1 MTMKFTAIVIT
12 VAAMLA
18 FQGQSAY
25 AQKISQ
31 ADFIVAVV
39 NSEPITN
46 SEVRA
51 AVNRMEQQFK
61 AQKQPLPPAAELRF
75 GVLERMINDRAQLQ
89 VATEAGIRIDD
100 LAVDQ
105 AEENIARQSEISV
118 QEFRK
123 RIAKDG
129 GDPKEFRKQL
139 REQLILTRLREREV
153 ENRVKVSDQDIDK
166 YIAAEQ
172 AKIVDPLSQEINIA
186 QILIPVPEG
195 AAKAEVDALSAQANK
210 VLERARGSEDFA
222 ALVKE
227 FSAADKNNGGQ
238 LGLRRGDRY
247 PPLFLDA
254 TLNVP
259 VGRVAEIVRSPAGF
273 HILKVVERRGATNLS
288 KTVVQSHARHIL
300 LRTSPQ
306 LSQSAALAQL
316 ADYRARIIAGK
327 ADFQA
332 LAREFSQDGS
342 ASQGGDLGWA
352 SPGMFV
358 PEFEEVMNRLRDGE
372 IAPPMVSRFGVH
384 LIQLI
389 ERRRTELSQR
399 EVRESVRVMLRES
412 KLDEAYADWAKDIR
426 ERAFVEM
433 REPPL

>member
-1 MTMKFTAIVIT
+1 MKMKFKAFVIT
-12 VAAMLA
+12 FAAALA
-18 FQGQSAY
+18 FQGMPVN
-25 AQKISQ
+25 AQKVSQ

-51 AVNRMEQQFK
+51 SVARLEQQLK
-61 AQKQPLPPAAELRF
+61 AQKQPLPPAVELRL
-75 GVLERMINDRAQLQ
+75 GVLDRMINERAQLQ
-89 VATEAGIRIDD
+89 AAAEAGIRIDD

-105 AEENIARQSEISV
+105 AEENIARQSEMSV
-118 QEFRK
+118 EEFRR
-123 RIAKDG
+123 RISKDG
-129 GDPKEFRKQL
+129 GNPKEFRVQL
-139 REQLILTRLREREV
+139 REQLILTRFREREV
-153 ENRVKVSDQDIDK
+153 EARVRVSEQDIDK
-166 YIAAEQ
+166 YVADEQ
-172 AKIVDPLSQEINIA
+172 AKIVDPLTQEINIA
-186 QILIPVPEG
+186 QILIAVPESAG
-195 AAKAEVDALSAQANK
+195 KAQVDALSAKAVA

-222 ALVKE
+222 VPVQE
-227 FSAADKNNGGQ
+227 YSAADKSNGGQ

-273 HILKVVERRGATNLS
+273 HILKVVERRGASNLT

-327 ADFQA
+327 ADFAA

-342 ASQGGDLGWA
+342 AAQGGDLGWA
-352 SPGMFV
+352 SAGMFV
-358 PEFEEVMNRLRDGE
+358 PEFEDAMNRLRDGE

-384 LIQLI
+384 LIQLL
-389 ERRRTELSQR
+389 ERRRTELNQR
-399 EVRESVRVMLRES
+399 EVRDSVRAILRES
-412 KLDEAYADWAKDIR
+412 KLDEAYVSWAKDIR

>member
-1 MTMKFTAIVIT
+1 MKMKFKAFVIT
-12 VAAMLA
+12 FAAALA
-18 FQGQSAY
+18 FQGMPVN
-25 AQKISQ
+25 AQKVSQ

-51 AVNRMEQQFK
+51 SVARLEQQLK
-61 AQKQPLPPAAELRF
+61 AQKQPLPPAVELRL
-75 GVLERMINDRAQLQ
+75 GVLDRMINERAQLQ
-89 VATEAGIRIDD
+89 AAAEAGIRIDD

-105 AEENIARQSEISV
+105 AEENIARQSEMSV
-118 QEFRK
+118 EEFRR
-123 RIAKDG
+123 RISKDG
-129 GDPKEFRKQL
+129 GNPKEFRVQL
-139 REQLILTRLREREV
+139 REQLILTRFREREV
-153 ENRVKVSDQDIDK
+153 EARVRVSEQDIDK
-166 YIAAEQ
+166 YVADEQ
-172 AKIVDPLSQEINIA
+172 AKIVDPLTQEINIA
-186 QILIPVPEG
+186 QILIAVPESAG
-195 AAKAEVDALSAQANK
+195 KAQVDALSAKAVA

-222 ALVKE
+222 VLVQE
-227 FSAADKNNGGQ
+227 YSAADKSNGGQ

-273 HILKVVERRGATNLS
+273 HILKVVERRGASNLT

-327 ADFQA
+327 ADFAA

-342 ASQGGDLGWA
+342 AAQGGDLGWA
-352 SPGMFV
+352 SAGMFV
-358 PEFEEVMNRLRDGE
+358 PEFEDAMNRLRDGE

-384 LIQLI
+384 LIQLL
-389 ERRRTELSQR
+389 ERRRTELNQR
-399 EVRESVRVMLRES
+399 EVRDSVRAILRES
-412 KLDEAYADWAKDIR
+412 KLDEAYVSWAKDIR

>member
-1 MTMKFTAIVIT
+1 M
-12 VAAMLA
+12 AAALA
-18 FQGQSAY
+18 LQGQAY

-46 SEVRA
+46 AEVRA
-51 AVNRMEQQFK
+51 AVVRMEQQFK
-61 AQKQPLPPAAELRF
+61 AQKQALPPPAELRL

-89 VATEAGIRIDD
+89 VAMEVGVRIEE
-100 LAVDQ
+100 LSVDQ

-118 QEFRK
+118 QELRK
-123 RIAKDG
+123 RIAADG
-129 GDPKEFRKQL
+129 GDAKEFRKQL
-139 REQLILTRLREREV
+139 REQLILTRLREREI
-153 ENRVKVSDQDIDK
+153 ESRVKVSDQDVDK
-166 YIAAEQ
+166 YVAAEQ
-172 AKIVDPLSQEINIA
+172 TKVVDPLSQEINIA
-186 QILIPVPEG
+186 QILIAVPEN
-195 AAKAEVDALSAQANK
+195 AAKAEVDALSAKANK

-222 ALVKE
+222 ALVTE
-227 FSAADKNNGGQ
+227 FSSADKNNGGQ
-238 LGLRRGDRY
+238 LGLRRGERY

-273 HILKVVERRGATNLS
+273 HILKVVERLGASNLS

-316 ADYRARIIAGK
+316 ADYRARIISGK
-327 ADFQA
+327 AEFQA

-342 ASQGGDLGWA
+342 AAQGGDLGWA

-358 PEFEEVMNRLRDGE
+358 PEFEEAMNRLRDGE

-389 ERRRTELSQR
+389 ERRRVELSQR
-399 EVRESVRVMLRES
+399 EVRESVRAMLRES
-412 KLDEAYADWAKDIR
+412 KLDEAYADWARNIR

-433 REPPL
+433 REPPR